1 MFPPI
6 FGQMVAVGE
15 ETGKMDDVLAKL
27 SYYFESEAEEK
38 VKGLTT
44 AIEPI
49 ILVVMAV
56 GVGFLMY
63 AIIMPMYGLMN
74 KI

>member
-1 MFPPI
+1 MCGIPI
-6 FGQMVAVGE
+6 SR
-15 ETGKMDDVLAKL
+15 TRKMDDVLDRL
-27 SYYFESEAEEK
+27 SQYFESESDLR

-44 AIEPI
+44 AIEPLI
-49 ILVVMAV
+49 IMVLAV

-63 AIIMPMYGLMN
+63 AVIMPIYDITN